1 MHNVVID
8 GAPPFANPP
17 LLQVDH
23 LAVGVQIVSLLSRKW
38 YLKDIIIDHPVVHV
52 LVTDSGDTNLPKTKT
67 SGENKTSV
75 FDLGVRH
82 VSLDRGEIF
91 YNDQKSA
98 LDADLHDLQFE
109 ARFDPAAKRYYGGLG
124 YDNGRIHFRDLNP
137 MVHSLEAEFEATPDT
152 FTLKRVSLK
161 SGASQVALSATLNNY
176 AHPEVNATYQSSLD
190 TGELRKILKE
200 ATLPVGVLK
209 LAGSAQFRS
218 DPNKPV
224 LETLKFEGNVSSA
237 GLAIHTT
244 TVNTSVQNISARY
257 IVRNGDAEVKDLK
270 AGVLGG
276 DLNGAFKIH
285 DLTGE
290 QRAELHAT
298 VNHIGLAAIQSLV
311 NAQGARNFTV
321 TGAATGVVD
330 ATWRKTFDTLSAHT
344 DATLN
349 GSIASKGAA
358 SEFPISGQIHCD
370 FSGPAQAVSLNQSF
384 LKLPQ
389 TTVNL
394 NGMIGRRAAGLQVQF
409 QSNDL
414 GEIETL
420 ADAFGATSQ
429 PLGLG
434 GTATFN
440 GTVRGSTTAPQ
451 VNGQLSAASLKVKG
465 TEWQS
470 LRTTIDADPS
480 HVTLQNADI
489 VPMNNRGRIAFDA
502 SIGLDHWSYMD
513 TSPIQLNVNAS
524 QLDLAQLKGLA
535 GIQTPMT
542 GTVSAKVSLHGSQLN
557 PVGQGNVT
565 LSRATIADESIQSA
579 NITFQ
584 GTGDEV
590 RSNVSLQ
597 LPAGNAKGAF
607 TYFPKRKAYDAQL
620 TANGIRL
627 DQFQTLRARNIQAT
641 GTLNVD
647 AMGSGTFDNPMLQFT
662 AQIPKLQVRDQT
674 LNGVTLQANVA
685 DHLATVALDSQALNT
700 FIRGH
705 GTVAL
710 RDPYDTDATFD
721 TSQLSL
727 QPLFAMIVPSQA
739 ADMRGETEVHARIR
753 GPLKDKTRLVAQVT
767 IPKLSFDYND
777 KVHLAAPEPIH
788 ADYANGVLKLEKMA
802 IRGTGTDLQLQ
813 GSIPV
818 TNANAPMTLLALGTI
833 DLSIARAF
841 NPDITTSGQ
850 IQLNVNGYGAR
861 TSPDVQGDIKIVNA
875 SFAGDDLPI
884 GLQNGNGTLKL
895 TTDHIEIQNFA
906 GSVSGGTLTAKGRV
920 VYRPAV
926 QFNVIVVGTGIRT
939 LFPEGVREGV
949 NTNMTLTGSPQSA
962 LLRGQVQLT
971 ELSFSPSFDFSD
983 IAGLAGGTSTG
994 AVPGRFAQN
1003 LKLDISVQSTN
1014 DLNLSSS
1021 NLSLQGAANLRVEG
1035 TAAQPTLL
1043 GRVNVTGGDLIFR
1056 GNRYVLQPSSI
1067 DFVNPYRIE
1076 PRMNLSV
1083 ETEVQDYTI
1092 RLQFRGDI
1100 DRLRTTYT
1108 SEPPLP
1114 PSDII
1119 NLLVFGKTTEAA
1131 QANPTPGNLG
1141 AESLIAS
1148 SVSGQVTNRI
1158 AKVAGI
1164 SQLSVDPTLGGNGR
1178 DPAARVTIQQRVT
1191 GNVFVT
1197 FATDASSTAREVL
1210 KLEYRATPRVS
1221 ISGTRD
1227 QNGGFA
1233 FDVRIRKNW

>member
-1 MHNVVID
+1 
-8 GAPPFANPP
+8 
-17 LLQVDH
+17 
-23 LAVGVQIVSLLSRKW
+23 LLSRKW

-52 LVTDSGDTNLPKTKT
+52 LVTDSGDTNLPKTKP
-67 SGENKTSV
+67 SGQNKTSV

-82 VSLDRGEIF
+82 VNLDRGEVF

-109 ARFDPAAKRYYGGLG
+109 ARFDPTAERYYGGLG
-124 YDNGRIHFRDLNP
+124 YSDGKIHFQDLNP

-152 FTLKRVSLK
+152 FTLKRATLK
-161 SGASQVALSATLNNY
+161 SGASQVALSATLNDY

-200 ATLPVGVLK
+200 ATLPVGVVK

-224 LETLKFEGNVSSA
+224 FETLQFDGNVSSP

-244 TVNTSVQNISARY
+244 TLNTFVRNISARY
-257 IVRNGDAEVKDLK
+257 IVRNGDAEVKELK

-276 DLNGAFKIH
+276 DLNGTFKMH
-285 DLTGE
+285 DVTGE
-290 QRAELHAT
+290 QRAELHAA
-298 VNHIGLAAIQSLV
+298 VNNIALAAIQSLV
-311 NAQGARNFTV
+311 NAGARNFTV
-321 TGAATGVVD
+321 TGSATGAVD
-330 ATWRKTFDTLSAHT
+330 AKWRKTFETFSAHT
-344 DATLN
+344 DAMLN
-349 GSIASKGAA
+349 GSIAPKTAA
-358 SEFPISGQIHCD
+358 STFPITGQIHGD
-370 FSGPAQAVSLNQSF
+370 YSAPSQAVSLNQSF

-394 NGMIGRRAAGLQVQF
+394 NGTIGRSAAGLQVQF

-414 GEIETL
+414 GEIETI

-440 GTVRGSTTAPQ
+440 ATVRGSTTAPQ
-451 VNGQLSAASLKVKG
+451 INGQLSAASLKVKG

-470 LRTTIDADPS
+470 LRTTIDANPS

-489 VPMNNRGRIAFDA
+489 VPVNNRGRIAFNA

-513 TSPIQLNVNAS
+513 TSPIELNLDAS
-524 QLDLAQLKGLA
+524 QLDLAQLKRLA
-535 GIQTPMT
+535 RIQTPMT
-542 GTVSAKVSLHGSQLN
+542 GTVSAKISLHGSQLN

-565 LSRATIADESIQSA
+565 LSRATIADETIQSA
-579 NITFQ
+579 NISFQ
-584 GTGDEV
+584 GTGDEI

-597 LPAGNAKGAF
+597 LPAGSAKGAF

-627 DQFQTLRARNIQAT
+627 DQFQTLRARNIQVT
-641 GTLNVD
+641 GTLNVN
-647 AMGSGTFDNPMLQFT
+647 AMGSGTFDNPMLQLT
-662 AQIPKLQVRDQT
+662 AQLPKLQVRDQT
-674 LNGVTLQANVA
+674 LNGITLQANVA
-685 DHLATVALDSQALNT
+685 DHLATVALDSQTLYT
-700 FIRGH
+700 VIHGH
-705 GTVAL
+705 GTVSL
-710 RDPYDTDATFD
+710 RDPYETDATFD

-727 QPLFAMIVPSQA
+727 QPFFAMIAPTQA
-739 ADMRGETEVHARIR
+739 ADMKGETEVHARIQ
-753 GPLKDKTRLVAQVT
+753 GPLKDKTRLIAQIT
-767 IPKLSFDYND
+767 IPKLSLDYKD
-777 KVHLAAPEPIH
+777 TIHLAAAEPIR
-788 ADYANGVLKLEKMA
+788 ADYANGVLKLEKTA

-895 TTDHIEIQNFA
+895 TTDHIEIQNFT

-920 VYRPAV
+920 VYRPAM

-939 LFPEGVREGV
+939 LFPEGVRQGL

-971 ELSFSPSFDFSD
+971 ELSFSQSFDFSD
-983 IAGLAGGTSTG
+983 IAGLAGGASTG

-1092 RLQFRGDI
+1092 RLQFRGDL

-1210 KLEYRATPRVS
+1210 KVEYKATPRVS

-1233 FDVRIRKNW
+1233 FDVRIRRNW